1 MLQLRV
7 TLDQCVND
15 ATVHVLNVG
24 LTLANLLGV
33 GVALTLDPVNHL
45 QGHSADLDI
54 VADQLG
60 VWLHEVVVPVFTIFL
75 GGLVCCELFC
85 IVATNKRLELAEF
98 YHSICDV
105 VRCVTC
111 VLSHCE
117 ADREVSAGQD
127 FPAVDSCKQLGQIT
141 LGPGLRVVEHLE
153 LITESLL
160 VATRFSDQPLTDESR
175 LQEKREGK
183 SSIDSVNLRLINL
196 HIHLRQHDFTATLV
210 GDQGV
215 QEHVGVNV
223 VDRLQV
229 HSQAQCDRPVITTVL
244 ILDGSVLVY
253 VHLAL
258 GIALIKDSIGVGWA
272 LILLVHVNLVVEVIK
287 LVRRHELDLWL
298 MVVRVVAFQ
307 LLNKQLVIHVDH
319 GCGVLDFVY
328 VLIVGAQETR
338 VQVTYDEVEV
348 TEAVCLGP
356 VGAPCDLRVDLLE
369 NFSHHVEPVLL
380 RERTVGQMAVDEAEG
395 VFM

>member
-1 MLQLRV
+1 
-7 TLDQCVND
+7 
-15 ATVHVLNVG
+15 
-24 LTLANLLGV
+24 
-33 GVALTLDPVNHL
+33 
-45 QGHSADLDI
+45 
-54 VADQLG
+54 
-60 VWLHEVVVPVFTIFL
+60 
-75 GGLVCCELFC
+75 
-85 IVATNKRLELAEF
+85 
-98 YHSICDV
+98 
-105 VRCVTC
+105 
-111 VLSHCE
+111 
-117 ADREVSAGQD
+117 
-127 FPAVDSCKQLGQIT
+127 
-141 LGPGLRVVEHLE
+141 
-153 LITESLL
+153 
-160 VATRFSDQPLTDESR
+160 
-175 LQEKREGK
+175 
-183 SSIDSVNLRLINL
+183 LINL

-215 QEHVGVNV
+215 QEHVWVNV
-223 VDRLQV
+223 VDWLQV

-258 GIALIKDSIGVGWA
+258 GIALIKNSIGVGWA

-298 MVVRVVAFQ
+298 MVVWVVAFQ

-319 GCGVLDFVY
+319 GCGVLDIFN
-328 VLIVGAQETR
+328 VLIVSAQETR
-338 VQVTYDEVEV
+338 VHVTYYEVEV